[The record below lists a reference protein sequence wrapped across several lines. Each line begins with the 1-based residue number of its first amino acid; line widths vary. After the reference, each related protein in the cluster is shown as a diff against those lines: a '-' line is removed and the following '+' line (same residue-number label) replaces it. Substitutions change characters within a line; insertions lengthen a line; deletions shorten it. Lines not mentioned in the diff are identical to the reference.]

1 MKSKTWSYAVGDA
14 MNSRAKHSPAPWHIS
29 QFEVKAGGT
38 GRVIMGADD
47 YTVASVTER
56 STKENDI
63 NARLI
68 AAAPDLLDIA
78 KRFVAYHDCVAVDD
92 SAGESHKCLCQVC
105 LDARRVIQKAEGK

>member
-1 MKSKTWSYAVGDA
+1 MAHTKG
-14 MNSRAKHSPAPWHIS
+14 PWRIS

-68 AAAPDLLDIA
+68 AAAPDLLEIA
-78 KRFVAYHDCVAVDD
+78 KRFVAYHDGVARCD
-92 SAGESHKCLCQVC
+92 SAEERDECLCSVC
-105 LDARRVIQKAEGK
+105 IDARRVIKKAEGK